1 MTTTLT
7 PARREFLDG
16 RHYAIVGTLNSDGSI
31 QQTVVWYMLDGD
43 EIRFSVSA
51 GSTKARNLRQRPTI
65 TVTIEDGPRYL
76 SLSGEAVVEPAD
88 PELRMRLAL
97 RYLGSE
103 KAGEWVA
110 RRPDAPRAS
119 VRMTIRRVYGQGV

>member
-1 MTTTLT
+1 MTTILT

-16 RHYAIVGTLNSDGSI
+16 RHYAIVGTLSSDGSI

-97 RYLGSE
+97 RYLGPE

-119 VRMTIRRVYGQGV
+119 VRMTIRRVYGQGL